1 MKKEEIM
8 ELKMLLF
15 EEISNV
21 KDSINIPE
29 IKNET
34 EILFAVCSSISKIDN
49 FSVEERDMLLKAN
62 VHATISTYYLRPE
75 LDLQKRIPFV
85 QGVIYVASSYPIL
98 NSNPCFKDLSI
109 EEKLVVLINEFD
121 SQVNNNCNIDNE
133 TLYYIHS
140 GMAMELKL
148 YEQKKDNNNGHKGKR
163 RRL

>member
-15 EEISNV
+15 ENISNA

-34 EILFAVCSSISKIDN
+34 EIIFSVCELISKIDKLN
-49 FSVEERDMLLKAN
+49 IEEQDMLLKAN
-62 VHATISTYYLRPE
+62 VHDTISTYYLRPE

-98 NSNPCFKDLSI
+98 NSSPCFKDLST

-121 SQVNNNCNIDNE
+121 SQVNNNGDIDNE
-133 TLYYIHS
+133 TLYYMHS

-148 YEQKKDNNNGHKGKR
+148 YEQKKDNNGHKGKK
-163 RRL
+163 

>member
-34 EILFAVCSSISKIDN
+34 EILFAVCSSISKINN
-49 FSVEERDMLLKAN
+49 FSVEEQDMLLKAN

-85 QGVIYVASSYPIL
+85 QGAIYVSNSYLIL
-98 NSNPCFKDLSI
+98 NSNPCFKNLSN

-121 SQVNNNCNIDNE
+121 SQVNNNGDIDNE
-133 TLYYIHS
+133 TLYYMHS
-140 GMAMELKL
+140 GIAMELKL
-148 YEQKKDNNNGHKGKR
+148 NEQYDNSHKGKK
-163 RRL
+163 